1 MRETLLVITARNIS
15 GALLAEMAEWL
26 GSTFLLSEPAAD
38 DDVEFLR
45 QVWQEVGDDLR
56 GAMKRYPLEQAASD
70 TGYSLSPSTA

>member
-15 GALLAEMAEWL
+15 GPLLAEMAQWL
-26 GSTFLLSEPAAD
+26 GSTFMSPEPDDAD
-38 DDVEFLR
+38 EFLR

-70 TGYSLSPSTA
+70 TGYSLTSSPA